1 MLNEGMEALRQI
13 ATTSLFMQNEQ
24 KSMTNRIVPI
34 IREPENLNADILE
47 ASSDNKQTPEDSPTL
62 DTTKRHNI
70 VSSPNAAINKSTT
83 NTAVYQAPL
92 KQSEEK
98 EVVDCAVSTNNG
110 FSSKLSRQRI
120 SVHQSNPAVNLL
132 SQQNLVALSESS
144 TQEMETSLMFVRNP
158 KLANDMLTPQA
169 QPITTATIVDATVS
183 NLNYSIGDNTLIPP
197 IHAPSNA
204 AKISLL
210 TARPANAGSL
220 STTTSTTNTA
230 STYAAA
236 LAAAISSRG
245 NTERTEGLIRGPLG
259 MPMHVLAASSSTYA
273 LPASAPSTCQV
284 KTSTSAPLPAPSTAP
299 PTLTTN
305 TNESASNIQC
315 IPGQVV
321 QNVPFMGNAITTVP
335 NQLSAINEPS
345 YSSTTLKFPAA
356 SMLSS
361 TYSGSSSTL
370 SPNSLIGSTSF
381 TTPTTQTTA
390 GAKYEPELLLSP
402 AKLGQ

>member
-1 MLNEGMEALRQI
+1 M
-13 ATTSLFMQNEQ
+13 
-24 KSMTNRIVPI
+24 
-34 IREPENLNADILE
+34 
-47 ASSDNKQTPEDSPTL
+47 
-62 DTTKRHNI
+62 
-70 VSSPNAAINKSTT
+70 
-83 NTAVYQAPL
+83 
-92 KQSEEK
+92 
-98 EVVDCAVSTNNG
+98 
-110 FSSKLSRQRI
+110 SRQRI
-120 SVHQSNPAVNLL
+120 SVHQSNPAVNLI
-132 SQQNLVALSESS
+132 SQQNLVAVSEGS

-158 KLANDMLTPQA
+158 KLTNEMLTPQV
-169 QPITTATIVDATVS
+169 QPKTTTTIVDATVS
-183 NLNYSIGDNTLIPP
+183 NLNCSIGDNTLLPP
-197 IHAPSNA
+197 IHVPSNV
-204 AKISLL
+204 AKINLL
-210 TARPANAGSL
+210 TARPANASSL
-220 STTTSTTNTA
+220 STTNSSTNTA

-299 PTLTTN
+299 ATLTTN
-305 TNESASNIQC
+305 ANESASNIQC

-321 QNVPFMGNAITTVP
+321 QDLPFMGNAITTVP
-335 NQLSAINEPS
+335 NQLSTINEPS

-361 TYSGSSSTL
+361 TCSGSSSTL

-381 TTPTTQTTA
+381 TTPTAQTNA

>member
-1 MLNEGMEALRQI
+1 M
-13 ATTSLFMQNEQ
+13 
-24 KSMTNRIVPI
+24 
-34 IREPENLNADILE
+34 
-47 ASSDNKQTPEDSPTL
+47 
-62 DTTKRHNI
+62 
-70 VSSPNAAINKSTT
+70 
-83 NTAVYQAPL
+83 
-92 KQSEEK
+92 
-98 EVVDCAVSTNNG
+98 DCVVSTNNG

-132 SQQNLVALSESS
+132 SQQNLVALSDSS
-144 TQEMETSLMFVRNP
+144 TQEMETSLMFIRNP
-158 KLANDMLTPQA
+158 KVTNEMLTPQV
-169 QPITTATIVDATVS
+169 QPKTTATIVDATAS
-183 NLNYSIGDNTLIPP
+183 NLNCSIGDNTLLPP
-197 IHAPSNA
+197 IHAHSNV

-210 TARPANAGSL
+210 TARPANTGSL
-220 STTTSTTNTA
+220 STTTTTSTANTA

-284 KTSTSAPLPAPSTAP
+284 KTSTSTPLPAPSTAP

-321 QNVPFMGNAITTVP
+321 QDLPFMGNAITTVP
-335 NQLSAINEPS
+335 NQPSTINEPS

-361 TYSGSSSTL
+361 TCSGSSSTL
-370 SPNSLIGSTSF
+370 SPISLIGSTSF
-381 TTPTTQTTA
+381 MTSTTQTNA
-390 GAKYEPELLLSP
+390 SAKYEPELLLSP